1 MRAEA
6 LYFYT
11 SKKGVFFEWVH
22 NYVISATLF
31 YSVVVNVKVTSH
43 AANNTT
49 GSHAYFPVID

>member
-6 LYFYT
+6 LYCYT
-11 SKKGVFFEWVH
+11 SRNEYFLNG
-22 NYVISATLF
+22 YIMVISATLF
-31 YSVVVNVKVTSH
+31 HPVVADVKVSSH